1 MASSSN
7 GRTRKAPG
15 KSVDRTSRTAIL
27 AELDRLGGLTVQ
39 EDALVFE
46 GTRFVLPA
54 HMAGDIPG
62 AVRYLE
68 DYQDQQETQ
77 HLISRNF
84 PFRPA
89 DGAAAFDRAM
99 RRVFGTSGTGEVTW
113 TMFGPQPPEL
123 RTVAVSPH
131 ETIQVPW
138 GAVGFSP
145 LDATFHIGATKS
157 EHGPISQIVVEAPR
171 KHRRRVQGF
180 LDMVEAE
187 LRERSIY
194 RGKAIDGAEWP
205 GFLDLDSIDAQS
217 VVYSADVMTQLEAN
231 LWSLLDHTQVMRDLR
246 MPLKRAVLVEGP
258 YGTGKTL
265 AGALTAQ
272 RAVANGWTFVLA
284 RPGVD
289 DIMATLRTAQL
300 YAPAVVWF
308 EDIDVVGATGGSNAF
323 LSRLL
328 DALDGVTAKGV
339 EVVAGF
345 TTNHVDKLQKGLL
358 RPGRIDTV
366 IHIGELDAPGIER
379 LIKVTVPRDLLASD
393 VDYGAV
399 VAAFTGYVPAFAKEA
414 IDRAMRYSVARN
426 GGRPDQVTTADLINA
441 AQGLRAQHALMGE
454 APEGNRR
461 VTIDDTIEAIMASTI
476 GRAVVAPDDRDWDV
490 TVRDRDYSREGV
502 E

>member
-1 MASSSN
+1 MTTSSN
-7 GRTRKAPG
+7 GRSRKATT
-15 KSVDRTSRTAIL
+15 SVDRTSRANIIK
-27 AELDRLGGLTVQ
+27 ELDRLGGLTVQ

-46 GTRFVLPA
+46 GTRFVLPG
-54 HMAGDIPG
+54 HMEGDIPG
-62 AVRYLE
+62 AVRYLQ
-68 DYQDQQETQ
+68 DYQEQQESE
-77 HLISRNF
+77 HRISREF
-84 PFRPA
+84 PYRPA

-113 TMFGPQPPEL
+113 TMFGAQPPEL
-123 RTVAVSPH
+123 RTVPIGPN

-145 LDATFHIGATKS
+145 LDATFHIGGKS
-157 EHGPISQIVVEAPR
+157 SERGPVAVISVDVPR

-180 LDMVEAE
+180 LDVVEAE

-205 GFLDLDSIDAQS
+205 GFLDIDSIDAGS

-272 RAVANGWTFVLA
+272 RAVANGWTFVLN

-289 DIMATLRTAQL
+289 DIMSTLRTAQL

-308 EDIDVVGATGGSNAF
+308 EDIDVVGSTGGSNAF

-366 IHIGELDAPGIER
+366 IHIGELDAAGIER
-379 LIKVTVPRDLLASD
+379 LITVTVPRHLLAPEI
-393 VDYGAV
+393 DYHAV
-399 VAAFTGYVPAFAKEA
+399 ARAFAGYVPAFAKEA
-414 IDRAMRYSVARN
+414 IDRAMRYSIARN
-426 GGRPDQVTTADLINA
+426 GGRPDEVTTADLVNA
-441 AQGLRAQHALMGE
+441 AQGLRAQHVLMGE
-454 APEGNRR
+454 APEGQRAS
-461 VTIDDTIEAIMASTI
+461 TIDDMFESIVSDTLNRTRVYDATEDTF
-476 GRAVVAPDDRDWDV
+476 VVNGKDHA
-490 TVRDRDYSREGV
+490 REGV